1 MAPISTKKEQERSQV
16 YSSHGISA
24 SRFNTDEILGHPA
37 LTLETLKRKQ
47 ENEKKKESAPVQQKS
62 TPPIK
67 NDGRVK
73 ITKIQG
79 ECKPQPEATR
89 SSPPN
94 AAYTDSVHRPTPKD
108 DVLMLPDDFEL
119 LGTTKSKCLDP
130 LDELCKALRVPYTVL
145 DVFSGPRQ
153 AQGPTTKRIYRR
165 DEVGDSLDPTLQN
178 FEKATSEEYKEDY
191 VVSIEK
197 VGSDNRSPAQRF
209 WDTYYPLIIVLGV
222 VAVPV
227 GGFLLTCLGAC
238 CSVFCG
244 ANYEEEIQKHEAE
257 REKRRRMR
265 KAKKAEEAAKRR
277 RKSSVRLGLIEADI
291 ELEIV
296 NKVWNMYP
304 S

>member
-1 MAPISTKKEQERSQV
+1 MAPISTKKEQERSQI

-24 SRFNTDEILGHPA
+24 SRFNTDEILSHPA

-47 ENEKKKESAPVQQKS
+47 ENEKKKESAAVQQKS

-67 NDGRVK
+67 NDGHVK
-73 ITKIQG
+73 ITKISG
-79 ECKPQPEATR
+79 EFKPQPKTTR

-94 AAYTDSVHRPTPKD
+94 AAHTDSVRGPAPKD

-119 LGTTKSKCLDP
+119 LRTPKSKCVDP

-145 DVFSGPRQ
+145 EVSAGPRL

-197 VGSDNRSPAQRF
+197 VGPDNRSSAQRV
-209 WDTYYPLIIVLGV
+209 WDTYYPIFIVL
-222 VAVPV
+222 AVFL
-227 GGFLLTCLGAC
+227 GGLLLVCLSACC
-238 CSVFCG
+238 CSVCCG
-244 ANYEEEIQKHEAE
+244 VSHEDDVQKHQAE
-257 REKRRRMR
+257 KEERRRVK
-265 KAKKAEEAAKRR
+265 KAKKAEAEAEAKKRR
-277 RKSSVRLGLIEADI
+277 RTRPRIELIVTEI
-291 ELEIV
+291 ELEHV
-296 NKVWNMYP
+296 NKV
-304 S
+304 